1 MPIRATTAGVVLA
14 LAAVAGCSSPAPSTG
29 RTATAVPVALAAPA
43 PSPVLAYAE
52 KRLLA
57 TDTKLNPPAYPI
69 RTKPDGSWL
78 TVGADD
84 WTAGFYAATLWR
96 TYERTRDPAWQKRAQ
111 TWQAGLASRAK
122 QDSTD
127 LGFKIFDTYGV
138 GYQLTG
144 DPSYKKVV
152 LEAAGTVA
160 RRYDPDVGMFRVWDA
175 ATDKTQFRVN
185 IDAMMNL
192 ELMFWAG
199 QNGGNPQY
207 AAMAT
212 RHAERTL
219 KELVR
224 SDGSTYMFAGYDQNT
239 GKRLSYFTKQGYAT
253 DSTWS
258 RGQAWAVY
266 GFTTAYRYTKD
277 KKFLDAA
284 RSTAGNFMG
293 RLPADKV
300 PYWDFDVPNKATA
313 PRDTSAAAIVA
324 SALLE
329 LSGFESDA
337 AAKKTDIDN
346 AGVLLTALSSPAYAP
361 RANTKFAAVLQ
372 HGTQHQPKGWADTGL
387 MFGDYYFIEAL
398 GRYEKQVGSTAK
410 FMSG

>member
-14 LAAVAGCSSPAPSTG
+14 LAAVAASSSAVPATTTTP
-29 RTATAVPVALAAPA
+29 VPVAVAAPA

-84 WTAGFYAATLWR
+84 WTAGFYSAALWR
-96 TYERTRDPAWQKRAQ
+96 TYERTRDPAWLKRAQ
-111 TWQAGLASRAK
+111 TWQAGLSSRSK

-144 DPSYKKVV
+144 DAAYKKVV
-152 LEAAGTVA
+152 LAAADTVA
-160 RRYDPDVGMFRVWDA
+160 KRYDPDVGMFRVWDA
-175 ATDKTQFRVN
+175 ATDKTQYRVN

-192 ELMFWAG
+192 ELMWWAG
-199 QNGGNPQY
+199 QNGGNPQH
-207 AAMAT
+207 AAKAT

-219 KELVR
+219 ADLVR
-224 SDGSTYMFAGYDQNT
+224 ADGSTYMFAGYDQNT

-277 KKFLDAA
+277 PKFLDAA
-284 RSTAGNFMG
+284 RRTADNFLR
-293 RLPADKV
+293 RLPPDKI

-329 LSGFESDA
+329 LRGFETDA
-337 AAKKTDIDN
+337 AAKQRHADN
-346 AGVLLTALSSPAYAP
+346 ARALLTALSSPAYAP
-361 RANTKFAAVLQ
+361 RASTTFAAVLQ
-372 HGTQHQPKGWADTGL
+372 HGTQHHPKGWTDTGL
-387 MFGDYYFIEAL
+387 MFGDYYFVEAL
-398 GRYEKQVGSTAK
+398 GRYEKQVGSTAP